1 MTNLRRRTLVL
12 GLGAAGAAAFGAS
25 WLIRSRPHGAHGH
38 AASAPGAMPLGMA
51 PPRAGHS
58 ALRVPGAN
66 GLLADLRLTAPVR
79 LQAGAVRASVF
90 EGAATSIWAF
100 TAGAGSKAM
109 LNPTLHATRGGMLD
123 VTLQNNLDEDTT
135 LHWHGLQVDEANDGS
150 GLHPVASG
158 AERRYRFRIHNRAGL
173 YWYHAHPHGRTGR
186 QLQLGLSGLLLIE
199 DDEELSL
206 RERLGLDWGTR
217 DLPLMLTDKQVD
229 AGNAIVYK
237 DNADD
242 WIGNRV
248 LANWS
253 PEPVLDVEP
262 ALYRFRIINVANARM
277 LRPSFLQGDTP
288 LPMRLIGTDGGLLER
303 PWPIDDLFLAPAQRA
318 DVLVDFSGLAPGTR
332 VILRSLDYV
341 AMENEDESG
350 AFMPDAMADHPGA
363 VMMGD
368 ALDLM
373 LFQVCEAPAVCTTRP
388 AAASTNAN
396 TVPERLSSLPPPP
409 DTRDW
414 PVRPLR
420 LSMDSEGTW
429 LINDRNVHVDGHD
442 SAFEVKRGSREVW
455 EIRNSMTSMP
465 HPIHI
470 HGVQFRVVS
479 RSISPQDI
487 RARKVTAE
495 GLTPQ
500 DLGFNDTV
508 VIWPGEIVRIAI
520 DFSQPF
526 SGTQRY
532 MLHCHNLEHEDMGMM
547 LTFAVVD

>member
-1 MTNLRRRTLVL
+1 ML
-12 GLGAAGAAAFGAS
+12 GLAAAGAAAFGAF
-25 WLIRSRPHGAHGH
+25 WLIRRQPHGAHGH
-38 AASAPGAMPLGMA
+38 AASAPGAMPVGMA
-51 PPRAGHS
+51 PPPAGHS
-58 ALRVPGAN
+58 ALRVPGAH
-66 GLLADLRLTAPVR
+66 GLLADLRLTAPLR
-79 LQAGAVRASVF
+79 LQASAVKASVF

-100 TAGAGSKAM
+100 TSSHGDKAM

-123 VTLQNNLDEDTT
+123 VTLQNDLDEDTT

-288 LPMRLIGTDGGLLER
+288 LPMRLIGTDGGLLDR

-373 LFQVCEAPAVCTTRP
+373 LFQVCEAPAVCTTP
-388 AAASTNAN
+388 PTAANPNAN